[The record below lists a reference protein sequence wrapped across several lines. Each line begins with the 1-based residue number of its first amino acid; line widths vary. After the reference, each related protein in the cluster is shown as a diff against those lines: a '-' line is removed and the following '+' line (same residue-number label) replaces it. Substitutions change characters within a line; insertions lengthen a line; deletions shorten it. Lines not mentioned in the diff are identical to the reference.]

1 MNVISIVNYHYQN
14 KEWMIMR
21 SFFREKVAN
30 GLFIL
35 LLMLVMAVG
44 TRFTVRSE
52 ELTAQI
58 LPEGI
63 IAVEKIAECFGG
75 WLCKALFQDRH
86 TGDIILYPDNCY
98 EKYNPSK
105 YATLSVKGPIS
116 LKSRQK
122 IEVAS
127 SQEMVAAAVWL
138 APIDEAKIVK
148 EMKDQLKFDNLETE
162 TAARIE
168 QYITEKRRRF
178 KEAYTAQSE
187 EFIANNLH
195 RENVIFVSK
204 YAPLILV
211 NLAQKEIEG
220 INEINGVQD
229 LKLFVNT
236 VKEEETAYSIP
247 NINAHYTRGTLNL
260 KGSGV
265 KVGIME
271 SGYPDKTNPQLSGRI
286 ITFDISDS
294 EAASRLSSHATIVT
308 SIIGGNTEGIA
319 PNTSIYVAGALS
331 RLEDYQKIEWL
342 LDQGVVVINYSAGY
356 SDCRGTYSDMAKWVD
371 HLESQHDVLFV
382 KSAGNIG
389 FSTLISDPGMAYNAI
404 VVGSMYDHDSQS
416 EPYWNDDT
424 LSTFSC
430 YGETTGGYKPDL
442 TAPGQGIS
450 IAGYTNSNGTSFAAP
465 HVTGIL
471 AQILGYRYNLA
482 VEHSTLK
489 ALCLAGTT
497 HKTSVDYGEYLMSPG
512 YSNKEGAGVIDA
524 KGIFTCVSGDAYTH
538 LQLTQSQF
546 PYQRSLNVSTT
557 ARPVRVSLT
566 WMKQYTLSAVSNPDA
581 KITERLLSDLDLE
594 VYDPSGNMVGSSISA
609 ANNVELVEFNPTV
622 TGTYQIRVV
631 SYAMQNDS
639 EWISLAW
646 YQ

>member
-1 MNVISIVNYHYQN
+1 M
-14 KEWMIMR
+14 MR
-21 SFFREKVAN
+21 SFFRKKIAN
-30 GLFIL
+30 GLVIL
-35 LLMLVMAVG
+35 LLILVMAVE
-44 TRFTVRSE
+44 TRFTARSE
-52 ELTAQI
+52 ELAAQI

-63 IAVEKIAECFGG
+63 IAVEKIAECSGG
-75 WLCKALFQDRH
+75 WLCKALFKDRH
-86 TGDIILYPDNCY
+86 TGDIILYPDNRY

-105 YATLSVKGPIS
+105 CATLSVKGPIP
-116 LKSRQK
+116 LKSQQK
-122 IEVAS
+122 TEVAS
-127 SQEMVAAAVWL
+127 SQEKVAAAVWL
-138 APIDEAKIVK
+138 VPVDEAKIVK
-148 EMKDQLKFDNLETE
+148 EVKNKLKIDNLETE
-162 TAARIE
+162 TAAKIE
-168 QYITEKRRRF
+168 EYITEKRRMF

-187 EFIANNLH
+187 DFIANNLN

-229 LKLFVNT
+229 LELFVNAA
-236 VKEEETAYSIP
+236 KETETAFSIP
-247 NINAHYTRGTLNL
+247 NINANYTRDTLNL
-260 KGSGV
+260 KGVGV

-271 SGYPDKTNPQLSGRI
+271 SGYPDKTNPQLSGRS
-286 ITFDISDS
+286 ITFDVSDS
-294 EAASRLSSHATIVT
+294 EAASQLSSHATIVT
-308 SIIGGNTEGIA
+308 SIIVGSTEGIA
-319 PNTSIYVAGALS
+319 PNASVYTAAALS

-356 SDCRGTYSDMAKWVD
+356 SDCRGIYSDMAKWID
-371 HLESQHDVLFV
+371 HLENQHNVIFV

-389 FSTLISDPGMAYNAI
+389 LSTLISDPGMAYNAI
-404 VVGSMYDHDSQS
+404 VVGSIYDHDSQS

-442 TAPGQGIS
+442 TAPGQGINV
-450 IAGYTNSNGTSFAAP
+450 AGYTNYNGTSFAAP
-465 HVTGIL
+465 HVTGVL

-489 ALCLAGTT
+489 ALCIAGTT
-497 HKTSVDYGEYLMSPG
+497 HKTSVDYGEYLMSPD

-538 LQLTQSQF
+538 QQLTPSQF

-557 ARPVRVSLT
+557 ARPIRVGLT
-566 WMKQYTLSAVSNPDA
+566 WMKQYTLNVVSYPDA
-581 KITERLLSDLDLE
+581 TITERLLSDLDLE

-609 ANNVELVEFNPTV
+609 ANNVELVEFNPRV

-631 SYAMQNDS
+631 GYAVQNDS

>member
-1 MNVISIVNYHYQN
+1 VNYHYQN
-14 KEWMIMR
+14 KEWMMMR
-21 SFFREKVAN
+21 SFFRKKIAN

-52 ELTAQI
+52 ELAAQL

-63 IAVEKIAECFGG
+63 IAIEKIAACSGG
-75 WLCKALFQDRH
+75 WLCKALFKDRH
-86 TGDIILYPDNCY
+86 TGDIILYPDNRY
-98 EKYNPSK
+98 ENYNPK
-105 YATLSVKGPIS
+105 KFPVLSAKSSIT
-116 LKSRQK
+116 LKSQRK

-127 SQEMVAAAVWL
+127 SQETVAAAVWL
-138 APIDEAKIVK
+138 APVDETKIVK
-148 EMKDQLKFDNLETE
+148 EVKDALNIDNLETE
-162 TAARIE
+162 TAARID
-168 QYITEKRRRF
+168 QYILEKRRRF
-178 KEAYTAQSE
+178 KEAYAAQSE
-187 EFIANNLH
+187 AFIANNLN

-220 INEINGVQD
+220 INETDGVQD
-229 LKLFVNT
+229 LELFVNAA
-236 VKEEETAYSIP
+236 KEAETAFSIP
-247 NINAHYTRGTLNL
+247 NITANYTRDTLNL
-260 KGSGV
+260 KGAGV

-271 SGYPDKTNPQLSGRI
+271 SGYPDKTNPQLSGRS
-286 ITFDISDS
+286 ITFDVSDS

-308 SIIGGNTEGIA
+308 SIIAGNSEGIA
-319 PNTSIYVAGALS
+319 PNASVYVAAALS

-371 HLESQHDVLFV
+371 HLENQHDVLFI
-382 KSAGNIG
+382 KSAGNTG
-389 FSTLISDPGMAYNAI
+389 LSTLISDPGMAYNAI

-430 YGETTGGYKPDL
+430 YGEVTGGYKPDL
-442 TAPGQGIS
+442 TAPGQGINV
-450 IAGYTNSNGTSFAAP
+450 AGYTNYNGTSFAAP
-465 HVTGIL
+465 HVTGVL
-471 AQILGYRYNLA
+471 AQILSYRYNLA
-482 VEHSTLK
+482 VEHATLK
-489 ALCLAGTT
+489 GLCIAGTT
-497 HKTSVDYGEYLMSPG
+497 HKTSVDYGEYLMSPD

-524 KGIFTCVSGDAYTH
+524 KGIFTCVSGGAYTH
-538 LQLTQSQF
+538 QQLTQARF

-557 ARPVRVSLT
+557 SRPVRVSLT
-566 WMKQYTLSAVSNPDA
+566 WMKQYTLSAASYPDA
-581 KITERLLSDLDLE
+581 TVTERLLSDLDLE
-594 VYDPSGNMVGSSISA
+594 VYDPNGNMVGSSISA

-622 TGTYQIRVV
+622 TGTYQLRVV
-631 SYAMQNDS
+631 GYAIQNDS